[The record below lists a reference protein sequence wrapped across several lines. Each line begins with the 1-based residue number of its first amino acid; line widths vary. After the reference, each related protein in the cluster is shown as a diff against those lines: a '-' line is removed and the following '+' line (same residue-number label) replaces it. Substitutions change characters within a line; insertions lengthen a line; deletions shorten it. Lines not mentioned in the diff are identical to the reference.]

1 MVRTLSS
8 LFMMLVLVSTVCAQ
22 PWSFTRLPLH
32 SAMVQP
38 SDLVSAQTL
47 GYTNMPP
54 VVWKDGKRIA
64 ATYAATKRITA
75 SDVDAGQNM
84 TAVLNDGTL
93 LRVTPDGAVTQVDDF
108 VYSVRGLALTCYDEN
123 RTLVVRPDALL
134 RYVLVYDVD
143 EVTTTSIDTIMV
155 DSVTTSKLYNDRYH
169 GKVSLTLQHTV
180 NGRPDT
186 TSFDWDRTTRSW
198 TQRQDVLWGSMIV
211 FPDGDVRWFDRH
223 TILVDGRVLLN
234 MFYIPSVGQVNN
246 IRRSDDRGESF
257 VAVPELDTIVT
268 SIHDVE
274 AWFDG
279 SAMFSEDNNG
289 LIKWFPDGRV
299 VRVESPESNY
309 LLTFSGLLPITAGG
323 ERIVGTGSVASDA
336 VFDVQSQ
343 SWGSAAGAD
352 YVYNAFSERDKV
364 ILHAPNNTLTLWDP
378 VADTSFKVLS
388 DPGQSVFIN
397 QVVGALPWSDTSSL
411 VVCIYSAWHI
421 VSHTGMLTTMVV
433 NMPERRISDFAT
445 SLVSIAGGVVQLPN
459 GDILAGS
466 QTAYFYDSTGA
477 MVPGSEFMG
486 MLRTADTGKTW
497 TESNV
502 GLGTNTY
509 IWDLHRGEDGLLYCI
524 AGIDVGLPSRGS
536 VYISRD
542 EGATWTETPSM
553 LPGSI
558 VRQAKI
564 SVSKRGHI
572 TVASRGVARSTNG
585 GASWVEITGPW
596 SEDGLAYEALELP
609 WDDRLA
615 VATTQGI
622 YVSDVP
628 VSVNEEQQV
637 IPASCDDV
645 RGQAQIMITDLRGC
659 VVHSSTSVVNGTLD
673 VRSTIPS
680 TIPSG
685 VYLLTVNDCTS
696 TLVITR

>member
-1 MVRTLSS
+1 MVRTLSTMT
-8 LFMMLVLVSTVCAQ
+8 MMLVLVSTVCAQ

-93 LRVTPDGAVTQVDDF
+93 LRVTPDGALTQVDDF

-123 RTLVVRPDALL
+123 RTLVVRPDAQL
-134 RYVLVYDVD
+134 RYVLVYDLED
-143 EVTTTSIDTIMV
+143 SVTSSIDTIMV

-169 GKVSLTLQHTV
+169 GTVSLTLHHTV

-198 TQRQDVLWGSMIV
+198 TQRPDVLWGSMIV
-211 FPDGDVRWFDRH
+211 FPDGEVRWFDQH

-234 MFYIPSVGQVNN
+234 MFYVPSSGQVVN

-257 VAVPELDTIVT
+257 VSVAELDTVVK
-268 SIHDVE
+268 SVHDIE

-279 SAMFSEDNNG
+279 SAMFSEANNG

-299 VRVESPESNY
+299 ARVESPESSY
-309 LLTFSGLLPITAGG
+309 LLSFSGLVPITLGD
-323 ERIVGTGSVASDA
+323 ERIVGTGLGTTEAIY
-336 VFDVQSQ
+336 DVQDQ
-343 SWGSAAGAD
+343 RWGNIADSVPVYSVYPAD
-352 YVYNAFSERDKV
+352 YNI
-364 ILHAPNNTLTLWDP
+364 ILNGPNNGVTIWDP
-378 VADTSFKVLS
+378 VTNMTRTVRNAS
-388 DPGQSVFIN
+388 GQTISISIIVA
-397 QVVGALPWSDTSSL
+397 ALPWRDTSTLVISSTNQWYEVSDAGVATTIDVELPRRQITPSATGLISL
-411 VVCIYSAWHI
+411 
-421 VSHTGMLTTMVV
+421 
-433 NMPERRISDFAT
+433 
-445 SLVSIAGGVVQLPN
+445 AGGVLRLSN
-459 GDILAGS
+459 GDILAGT

-509 IWDLHRGEDGLLYCI
+509 IWDLHRGEDGFLYCI

-572 TVASRGVARSTNG
+572 TVASRGVARSTDG

-596 SEDGLAYEALELP
+596 SKDGMAYEAVELP

-615 VATTQGI
+615 VATSQGI

-628 VSVNEEQQV
+628 VSVNEEQQI

-645 RGQAQIMITDLRGC
+645 RGQARIMITDLRGC
-659 VVHSSTSVVNGTLD
+659 VVHSSASVVNGALD
-673 VRSTIPS
+673 VRSAIPS

>member
-1 MVRTLSS
+1 MVRTLSTMT
-8 LFMMLVLVSTVCAQ
+8 MMLALVSTVCAQ

-32 SAMVQP
+32 SSTSIP

-47 GYTNMPP
+47 GYTNVPP
-54 VVWKDGKRIA
+54 VVWKDDEMISTSYVTNERVV
-64 ATYAATKRITA
+64 A

-84 TAVLNDGTL
+84 TALLSDGTL
-93 LRVTPDGAVTQVDDF
+93 LRVSPEGKVTVVDNF

-123 RTLVVRPDALL
+123 RTFVVRPDAQL
-134 RYVLVYDVD
+134 RYVLVYDLED
-143 EVTTTSIDTIMV
+143 SVTSSIDTIMV
-155 DSVTTSKLYNDRYH
+155 DSVTTSKLYHDHIR
-169 GKVSLTLQHTV
+169 GSVSMTLLHTV
-180 NGRPDT
+180 DGRPDT
-186 TSFDWDRTTRSW
+186 TSYDWDRESGGW
-198 TQRQDVLWGSMIV
+198 AQRPDVLWGSMIV
-211 FPDGDVRWFDRH
+211 FPDGEVRWFDRH
-223 TILVDGRVLLN
+223 TVLVDGRVLLN
-234 MFYIPSVGQVNN
+234 MFYVSSTGQVAN

-257 VAVPELDTIVT
+257 VSVPELDTVVT
-268 SIHDVE
+268 RIRDVE

-279 SAMFSEDNNG
+279 SVVFSEVDNG

-299 VRVESPESNY
+299 VRVKSPESSY
-309 LLTFSGLLPITAGG
+309 LLSFSGLVPITLGD
-323 ERIVGTGSVASDA
+323 ERIVGTGLGTTEA
-336 VFDVQSQ
+336 VYDVQDQ
-343 SWGSAAGAD
+343 RWGNIADSVSVYSVYPAG
-352 YVYNAFSERDKV
+352 YSV
-364 ILHAPNNTLTLWDP
+364 ILPGPNNVMTIWDP
-378 VADTSFKVLS
+378 VTNNSRTVRNAS
-388 DPGQSVFIN
+388 GQIISVSV
-397 QVVGALPWSDTSSL
+397 VVGALPWRDTSTLVISSYNQWYDVSDAGVATTIDVELPRRQITPSATGLISL
-411 VVCIYSAWHI
+411 
-421 VSHTGMLTTMVV
+421 
-433 NMPERRISDFAT
+433 
-445 SLVSIAGGVVQLPN
+445 AGGALRLSN

-558 VRQAKI
+558 VRQARI

-596 SEDGLAYEALELP
+596 SKDGMAYEAVELP
-609 WDDRLA
+609 WDERLA
-615 VATTQGI
+615 VATSQGI

-628 VSVNEEQQV
+628 VSVNEEQQI
-637 IPASCDDV
+637 IPVSCDDV
-645 RGQAQIMITDLRGC
+645 RGQARIMITDLRGC
-659 VVHSSTSVVNGTLD
+659 VVHRSTTVVNGPTD
-673 VRSTIPS
+673 VKSTIPS